1 MAMVTNHARK
11 RFKQR
16 LGVHKTDTKKN
27 ARRALKEGLS
37 QSEVRGSL
45 SRFMS
50 GVYFRHRANNIRLF
64 NGFVYVFS
72 NETLVTVFKI
82 PDKFREAAAEA
93 QAQKEAQA

>member
-37 QSEVRGSL
+37 QGDVRGGL
-45 SRFMS
+45 SRYMS

-64 NGFVYVFS
+64 NGFTYVFQG
-72 NETLVTVFKI
+72 ETLVTVFKV

-93 QAQKEAQA
+93 QAQKEARA